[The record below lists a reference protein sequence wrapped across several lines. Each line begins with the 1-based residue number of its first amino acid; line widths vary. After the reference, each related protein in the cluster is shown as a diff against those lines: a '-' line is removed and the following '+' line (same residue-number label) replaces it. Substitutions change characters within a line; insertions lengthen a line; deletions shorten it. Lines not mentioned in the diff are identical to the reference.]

1 MAHNTKNLEL
11 HIWDIPED
19 NKQAF
24 DYLRAIG
31 NNFEKIDENA
41 GTSKQN
47 VDNIQSDLNTAK
59 GNIKVLQD
67 QILDIDTEQDLQ
79 SKKIEQI
86 SQDLSIAQDNQK
98 EHETKIQKL
107 EEKVAMLE
115 NNQLQDVSDKAESI
129 TITDS
134 AKAYGKIKV
143 EGNTKQDTEPTITN
157 PVEMKNC
164 NNAINIKIKNKNI
177 FGKGLSTPKE
187 NKKFWETIGSDVS
200 ALEDGWARFTFNNSS
215 TSTRYVN
222 AFSKFSLF
230 RNIIKANT
238 NYKIITEFR
247 NVQIDDNDNASY
259 FCLSSNY
266 ANECFAKNIS
276 YYKDKLKTAKQIE
289 TLSTKANLDNVVVL
303 FRNFLAIS
311 PGHTVSLE
319 VRICVTED
327 LETENFIEP
336 EEKIISFPLT
346 KGQVLRKGDY
356 LASDGIHRK
365 IRQFAI
371 NGTEKIFNVE
381 LTEKGK
387 VLFNFHCI
395 GAIGTYGGATPI
407 RFCNR
412 FNKSQ
417 LKKWGS
423 VTITGTD
430 GIATFTDQVKIL
442 CDNVFGIVT
451 EDDLETRKTKVSN
464 WIKQN
469 NIILDIELEQETI
482 EEYTEEQ
489 QNVYNELQNVLF
501 FKGNNYISS
510 EDEISPIMQAIYVVD
525 INNKIDKIEESR
537 GHIYGVRRK
546 ITDNTN
552 TEWERIKDSVGL
564 VANATKNGESVKNDF
579 DSLLPWS
586 EIKSCNY
593 DITTEKVKAWFGD
606 ATFNFNGS
614 NGDVYTYI
622 PDIYLKIYQED
633 DYDYVLISDVERSGF
648 VKYDSFYIS
657 RYTMSIIS
665 NKLRS
670 YTGLAPTVGKTISQ
684 FRTLAKQLGDKFSL
698 LDYRYF
704 VLQMLYLVEYANY
717 NSQEMLGNGL
727 IMQQQATALITE
739 TGTNRIVVSSTNLYV
754 GRTVSVGTAWANTS
768 IATNRKI
775 TKIEDYN
782 DGSITGKAV
791 YFDGNAVNITVG
803 NVIWGCG
810 QHSGQCNNL
819 GMKSG
824 CIVSDGYHSM
834 IYRGIENIFSNV
846 WQFIDGITTVDRVS
860 YICKEH
866 LAYEDSKITEPYK
879 KIGYTNANADGYIK
893 KIGFDSNEPLVRF
906 PVEVGGNSSIGTSDY
921 YNQNIQTRLALV
933 GGGFYDG
940 AYSGF
945 WCCSFNGGFSN
956 SGVGIGCRALIDNQ

>member
-115 NNQLQDVSDKAESI
+115 NNQLKGVSDKAEAI

-157 PVEMKNC
+157 PAEMKNC
-164 NNAINIKIKNKNI
+164 NNAINIKIKNE
-177 FGKGLSTPKE
+177 S
-187 NKKFWETIGSDVS
+187 
-200 ALEDGWARFTFNNSS
+200 
-215 TSTRYVN
+215 
-222 AFSKFSLF
+222 
-230 RNIIKANT
+230 
-238 NYKIITEFR
+238 
-247 NVQIDDNDNASY
+247 
-259 FCLSSNY
+259 
-266 ANECFAKNIS
+266 
-276 YYKDKLKTAKQIE
+276 
-289 TLSTKANLDNVVVL
+289 
-303 FRNFLAIS
+303 
-311 PGHTVSLE
+311 
-319 VRICVTED
+319 
-327 LETENFIEP
+327 
-336 EEKIISFPLT
+336 EEKTITFPL
-346 KGQVLRKGDY
+346 KEGQVLRKLDY
-356 LASDGIHRK
+356 LSGDGIHRK
-365 IRQFAI
+365 IRQFVI
-371 NGTEKIFNVE
+371 NGTEKIFNAE

-387 VLFNFHCI
+387 VLFNFSCV
-395 GAIGTYGGATPI
+395 GVPGTSFGDSPI
-407 RFCNR
+407 KCCNI
-412 FNKSQ
+412 FNKTQ
-417 LKKWGS
+417 FKKWANL
-423 VTITGTD
+423 TATGTD
-430 GIATFTDQVKIL
+430 GIATFKDQVKIL

>member
-115 NNQLQDVSDKAESI
+115 NNQLKGVSDKAEAI

-157 PVEMKNC
+157 PAEMKNC
-164 NNAINIKIKNKNI
+164 NNAINIKIKNE
-177 FGKGLSTPKE
+177 S
-187 NKKFWETIGSDVS
+187 
-200 ALEDGWARFTFNNSS
+200 
-215 TSTRYVN
+215 
-222 AFSKFSLF
+222 
-230 RNIIKANT
+230 
-238 NYKIITEFR
+238 
-247 NVQIDDNDNASY
+247 
-259 FCLSSNY
+259 
-266 ANECFAKNIS
+266 
-276 YYKDKLKTAKQIE
+276 
-289 TLSTKANLDNVVVL
+289 
-303 FRNFLAIS
+303 
-311 PGHTVSLE
+311 
-319 VRICVTED
+319 
-327 LETENFIEP
+327 
-336 EEKIISFPLT
+336 EEKTITFPL
-346 KGQVLRKGDY
+346 KEGQVLRKLDY
-356 LASDGIHRK
+356 LSGDGIHRK
-365 IRQFAI
+365 IRQFGV
-371 NGTEKIFNVE
+371 NGTEKIFNAE

-387 VLFNFHCI
+387 VLFNFSCV
-395 GAIGTYGGATPI
+395 GVPGTSFGDSPI
-407 RFCNR
+407 KCCNI
-412 FNKSQ
+412 FNKTQ
-417 LKKWGS
+417 FKKWANL
-423 VTITGTD
+423 TATGTD
-430 GIATFTDQVKIL
+430 GIATFKDQVKIL

-956 SGVGIGCRALIDNQ
+956 SGVEIGCRALIDNQ

>member
-1 MAHNTKNLEL
+1 MAHSTKNLEL

-24 DYLRAIG
+24 DYLRAVG

-266 ANECFAKNIS
+266 TNECFTKNIS

-336 EEKIISFPLT
+336 EEKTITFPL
-346 KGQVLRKGDY
+346 KGGQVLRKGDY
-356 LASDGIHRK
+356 LALDGIHHKRK
-365 IRQFAI
+365 RFALDGTDIWQLGGIGNNTINQRFYLNKNFLKSNGDLTCNYFKQVYKGSIDIFNNDVEGCNISNGQYIQLKVNKEIASTLEELHNWIRQKKNEGNPLVF
-371 NGTEKIFNVE
+371 ECE
-381 LTEKGK
+381 LDKE
-387 VLFNFHCI
+387 
-395 GAIGTYGGATPI
+395 
-407 RFCNR
+407 
-412 FNKSQ
+412 
-417 LKKWGS
+417 
-423 VTITGTD
+423 
-430 GIATFTDQVKIL
+430 
-442 CDNVFGIVT
+442 
-451 EDDLETRKTKVSN
+451 E
-464 WIKQN
+464 
-469 NIILDIELEQETI
+469 I

-510 EDEISPIMQAIYVVD
+510 EDEIGPIMQAIYVVD
-525 INNKIDKIEESR
+525 INSKFAEVTSQL
-537 GHIYGVRRK
+537 
-546 ITDNTN
+546 
-552 TEWERIKDSVGL
+552 S
-564 VANATKNGESVKNDF
+564 
-579 DSLLPWS
+579 
-586 EIKSCNY
+586 
-593 DITTEKVKAWFGD
+593 
-606 ATFNFNGS
+606 
-614 NGDVYTYI
+614 
-622 PDIYLKIYQED
+622 
-633 DYDYVLISDVERSGF
+633 
-648 VKYDSFYIS
+648 
-657 RYTMSIIS
+657 SI
-665 NKLRS
+665 NKLLS
-670 YTGLAPTVGKTISQ
+670 TQNTSAI
-684 FRTLAKQLGDKFSL
+684 L
-698 LDYRYF
+698 LDNLEKDIESE
-704 VLQMLYLVEYANY
+704 VL
-717 NSQEMLGNGL
+717 
-727 IMQQQATALITE
+727 
-739 TGTNRIVVSSTNLYV
+739 
-754 GRTVSVGTAWANTS
+754 
-768 IATNRKI
+768 
-775 TKIEDYN
+775 
-782 DGSITGKAV
+782 
-791 YFDGNAVNITVG
+791 
-803 NVIWGCG
+803 
-810 QHSGQCNNL
+810 
-819 GMKSG
+819 
-824 CIVSDGYHSM
+824 
-834 IYRGIENIFSNV
+834 
-846 WQFIDGITTVDRVS
+846 
-860 YICKEH
+860 
-866 LAYEDSKITEPYK
+866 
-879 KIGYTNANADGYIK
+879 
-893 KIGFDSNEPLVRF
+893 
-906 PVEVGGNSSIGTSDY
+906 
-921 YNQNIQTRLALV
+921 
-933 GGGFYDG
+933 
-940 AYSGF
+940 
-945 WCCSFNGGFSN
+945 
-956 SGVGIGCRALIDNQ
+956 

>member
-157 PVEMKNC
+157 PAEMKNC
-164 NNAINIKIKNKNI
+164 NNAINIKIKNE
-177 FGKGLSTPKE
+177 S
-187 NKKFWETIGSDVS
+187 
-200 ALEDGWARFTFNNSS
+200 
-215 TSTRYVN
+215 
-222 AFSKFSLF
+222 
-230 RNIIKANT
+230 
-238 NYKIITEFR
+238 
-247 NVQIDDNDNASY
+247 
-259 FCLSSNY
+259 
-266 ANECFAKNIS
+266 
-276 YYKDKLKTAKQIE
+276 
-289 TLSTKANLDNVVVL
+289 
-303 FRNFLAIS
+303 
-311 PGHTVSLE
+311 
-319 VRICVTED
+319 
-327 LETENFIEP
+327 
-336 EEKIISFPLT
+336 EEKTITFPL
-346 KGQVLRKGDY
+346 KEGQVLRRLDY
-356 LASDGIHRK
+356 LSGDGIHRK
-365 IRQFAI
+365 IRQFGV
-371 NGTEKIFNVE
+371 NGTEKIFNAE

-387 VLFNFHCI
+387 VLFNFSCV
-395 GAIGTYGGATPI
+395 GVPGTSFGDSPI
-407 RFCNR
+407 KCCNI
-412 FNKSQ
+412 FNKTQ
-417 LKKWGS
+417 FKKWANL
-423 VTITGTD
+423 TATGTD
-430 GIATFTDQVKIL
+430 GIATFKDQVKIL

-670 YTGLAPTVGKTISQ
+670 YTGLPPTVGKTISQ

>member
-115 NNQLQDVSDKAESI
+115 NNQLKGVSDKAEAI

-157 PVEMKNC
+157 PAEMKNC
-164 NNAINIKIKNKNI
+164 NNAINIKIKNE
-177 FGKGLSTPKE
+177 S
-187 NKKFWETIGSDVS
+187 
-200 ALEDGWARFTFNNSS
+200 
-215 TSTRYVN
+215 
-222 AFSKFSLF
+222 
-230 RNIIKANT
+230 
-238 NYKIITEFR
+238 
-247 NVQIDDNDNASY
+247 
-259 FCLSSNY
+259 
-266 ANECFAKNIS
+266 
-276 YYKDKLKTAKQIE
+276 
-289 TLSTKANLDNVVVL
+289 
-303 FRNFLAIS
+303 
-311 PGHTVSLE
+311 
-319 VRICVTED
+319 
-327 LETENFIEP
+327 
-336 EEKIISFPLT
+336 EEKTITFPL
-346 KGQVLRKGDY
+346 KEGQVLRKLDY
-356 LASDGIHRK
+356 LSGDGIHRK
-365 IRQFAI
+365 IRQFGV
-371 NGTEKIFNVE
+371 NGTEKIFNAE

-387 VLFNFHCI
+387 VLFNFSCV
-395 GAIGTYGGATPI
+395 GVPGTSFGDSPI
-407 RFCNR
+407 RCCNI
-412 FNKSQ
+412 FNKTQ
-417 LKKWGS
+417 FKKWANL
-423 VTITGTD
+423 TATGTD
-430 GIATFTDQVKIL
+430 GIATFKDQVKIL

>member
-115 NNQLQDVSDKAESI
+115 NNQLKGVSDKAEAI

-157 PVEMKNC
+157 PAEMKNC
-164 NNAINIKIKNKNI
+164 NNAINIKIKNE
-177 FGKGLSTPKE
+177 S
-187 NKKFWETIGSDVS
+187 
-200 ALEDGWARFTFNNSS
+200 
-215 TSTRYVN
+215 
-222 AFSKFSLF
+222 
-230 RNIIKANT
+230 
-238 NYKIITEFR
+238 
-247 NVQIDDNDNASY
+247 
-259 FCLSSNY
+259 
-266 ANECFAKNIS
+266 
-276 YYKDKLKTAKQIE
+276 
-289 TLSTKANLDNVVVL
+289 
-303 FRNFLAIS
+303 
-311 PGHTVSLE
+311 
-319 VRICVTED
+319 
-327 LETENFIEP
+327 
-336 EEKIISFPLT
+336 EEKTITFPL
-346 KGQVLRKGDY
+346 KEGQVLRKLDY
-356 LASDGIHRK
+356 LSGDGIHRK
-365 IRQFAI
+365 IRQFGV
-371 NGTEKIFNVE
+371 NGTEKIFNAE

-387 VLFNFHCI
+387 VLFNFSCV
-395 GAIGTYGGATPI
+395 GVPGTSFGDSPI
-407 RFCNR
+407 KCCNI
-412 FNKSQ
+412 FNKTQ
-417 LKKWGS
+417 FKKWANL
-423 VTITGTD
+423 TATGTD
-430 GIATFTDQVKIL
+430 GIATFKDQVKIL

>member
-115 NNQLQDVSDKAESI
+115 NNQLKGVSDKAEAI

-143 EGNTKQDTEPTITN
+143 EGNTKQDTEPSITN
-157 PVEMKNC
+157 AVEMKNC
-164 NNAINIKIKNKNI
+164 NNAINIKIKNE
-177 FGKGLSTPKE
+177 S
-187 NKKFWETIGSDVS
+187 
-200 ALEDGWARFTFNNSS
+200 
-215 TSTRYVN
+215 
-222 AFSKFSLF
+222 
-230 RNIIKANT
+230 
-238 NYKIITEFR
+238 
-247 NVQIDDNDNASY
+247 
-259 FCLSSNY
+259 
-266 ANECFAKNIS
+266 
-276 YYKDKLKTAKQIE
+276 
-289 TLSTKANLDNVVVL
+289 
-303 FRNFLAIS
+303 
-311 PGHTVSLE
+311 
-319 VRICVTED
+319 
-327 LETENFIEP
+327 
-336 EEKIISFPLT
+336 EEKTITFPL
-346 KGQVLRKGDY
+346 KEGQVLRKLDY
-356 LASDGIHRK
+356 LSGDGIHRK
-365 IRQFAI
+365 IRQFGV
-371 NGTEKIFNVE
+371 NGTEKIFNAE

-387 VLFNFHCI
+387 VLFNFSCV
-395 GAIGTYGGATPI
+395 GVPGTSFGDSPI
-407 RFCNR
+407 KCCNI
-412 FNKSQ
+412 FNKTQ
-417 LKKWGS
+417 FKKWANL
-423 VTITGTD
+423 TATGTD
-430 GIATFTDQVKIL
+430 GIATFKDQVKIL